1 MRRFR
6 IMGLCLVAAFAMSAI
21 AVSSA
26 VAAPEYYTNK
36 NTCTGKFGTLWA
48 GGTCPKTGKVLAATK
63 VAYTNTGAGT
73 SHLEGGLKI
82 ECSSDTGK
90 GDLEGPKKTVKLKV
104 TYKGCHESGNSTPC
118 ENKTTLLE
126 QIITEPIKG
135 ELTEASKTEGGG
147 LVVANRLEPE
157 KTLFAKFVCGTT
169 GHTINVEVK
178 GKILAAVSPTFVK
191 SEFTEAELISKL
203 KTEGKSINA
212 QKGVIAGCG
221 GQDLLYENGVGPC
234 IHLKVVENGT
244 ELEPSWNTAEDTVKY
259 GTKLIGVY
267 N

>member
-26 VAAPEYYTNK
+26 VAAPEYYTEAAK
-36 NTCTGKFGTLWA
+36 
-48 GGTCPKTGKVLAATK
+48 KVVLLKPTQK
-63 VAYTNTGAGT
+63 VAYTNTGSGI

-82 ECSSDTGK
+82 ECTADTGK

-104 TYKGCHESGNSTPC
+104 TYTGCHESGKTTPC
-118 ENKTTLLE
+118 ENKTTVLE
-126 QIITEPIKG
+126 KIITEPIKG
-135 ELTEASKTEGGG
+135 ELTEASKTEGGA

-169 GHTINVEVK
+169 GHTLNVEVK
-178 GKILAAVSPTFVK
+178 GKILAAVTPTFVK
-191 SEFTEAELISKL
+191 SSFTEAELKAKL
-203 KTEGKSINA
+203 STSGKSINA

-234 IHLKVVENGT
+234 LHLKVVENGT
-244 ELEPSWNTAEDTVKY
+244 ELEPSWNTSEDSVSY
-259 GTKLIGVY
+259 GTKKIGVF